1 MALFV
6 EADCIDDLLND
17 VHTAIIKDGIKNKPT
32 KGANVEILGALLVL
46 NDPIKRI
53 SRTESRSKIISC
65 LGEFLWYMTGKNDLD
80 FIKHYIPNYEDYAE
94 SDGRVHG
101 GYGPRFFNMHGV
113 YNQLENIISL
123 LGGKGTSRRALV
135 QLFDAADLNKT
146 GEDFQEYK
154 DIPCTISL
162 QFIIREGKLNLFVN
176 MRSNDAFKGLP
187 HDIFAFTMFQEF
199 IARVLNCELGKYY
212 HYVSSMHLYE
222 VDLDKVSDLQSE
234 GFMSTRAIMEEMPL
248 VTSLNY
254 RYQLLEVERNLR
266 ENKLFDIDSEKMD
279 DYWKDL
285 MRIIKI
291 HYLFRAKDE
300 PSILEAKNEIDKLVN
315 KSYEIFFERKLK

>member
-1 MALFV
+1 
-6 EADCIDDLLND
+6 
-17 VHTAIIKDGIKNKPT
+17 
-32 KGANVEILGALLVL
+32 
-46 NDPIKRI
+46 
-53 SRTESRSKIISC
+53 
-65 LGEFLWYMTGKNDLD
+65 
-80 FIKHYIPNYEDYAE
+80 
-94 SDGRVHG
+94 
-101 GYGPRFFNMHGV
+101 
-113 YNQLENIISL
+113 
-123 LGGKGTSRRALV
+123 
-135 QLFDAADLNKT
+135 
-146 GEDFQEYK
+146 
-154 DIPCTISL
+154 
-162 QFIIREGKLNLFVN
+162 

-300 PSILEAKNEIDKLVN
+300 PSILEAKNEIDKL
-315 KSYEIFFERKLK
+315 EIEMRRHEHVSSLVEDLKKFHKDEYPLNGLSSEECYITFAMQLTDSIRRIRYVEITSNPDRDINPLRSEPNSDYFEPLLSASLYHRAGNYDEAC